1 MIILDYIVDFL
12 KVLDDFIE
20 EGEELV
26 VKKSKLIEGD
36 VRYFYI
42 QLILSYL
49 TLKWKYSGDK
59 VVGIYY
65 LFIILLIL
73 LVR

>member
-1 MIILDYIVDFL
+1 MDGKESMIILDYIVDFL

-42 QLILSYL
+42 
-49 TLKWKYSGDK
+49 
-59 VVGIYY
+59 
-65 LFIILLIL
+65 
-73 LVR
+73 

>member
-26 VKKSKLIEGD
+26 VKKRKLIEGD